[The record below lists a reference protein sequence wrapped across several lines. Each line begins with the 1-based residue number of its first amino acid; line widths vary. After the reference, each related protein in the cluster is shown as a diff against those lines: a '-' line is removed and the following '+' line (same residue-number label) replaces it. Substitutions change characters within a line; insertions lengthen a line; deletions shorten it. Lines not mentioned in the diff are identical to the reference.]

1 MIELALKEVE
11 KYFGG
16 NRIFNNIT
24 FEVQSTERVGLIGR
38 NGTGKT
44 TVFKIIAGI
53 ERQDKGSISTRKNS
67 TVGYLHQIPVFLEHF
82 KVIDVLKTAFE
93 IQYEINKE
101 LKMLEVQMSNLKE
114 KELEFTLRKYGELN
128 ELYEA
133 KGGYEIEEKMSKVC
147 TGLKFNDEFLNRE
160 FITLSG
166 GEKTIIM
173 LGKILL
179 ENPDILL
186 LDEPSN
192 HLDVTSI
199 EWLEGYL
206 KAYKGTVIVIS
217 HDRYFLDRV
226 VTKIVE
232 IEDGE
237 TSFYHGNYSY
247 YVKEK
252 QRRIFEQFEDYKD
265 QQKKIKA
272 MEKAIK
278 QLREWAIQGG
288 NEKFFKRA
296 ESMQKRLDKVE
307 RVDKPLID
315 QPRIKL
321 DFTEADRS
329 GKDVLSIKGICK
341 SFEDKKVLEDL
352 YLDVRY
358 GEATAL
364 VGNNGSGKSTIIKS
378 VLGEVIPEKGEIKL
392 GANTKIGYLPQNI
405 TFNNEDLTVIEA
417 FREDIT
423 ISEGAA
429 RGILAKFLFYGESVF
444 KKVKNLS
451 GGEKSRLKL
460 CKLIQNDI
468 NLLILDEPT
477 NHLDIDSREM
487 LEEALAEFRG
497 TILFISH
504 DRFFINKLAERVCEI
519 EDKKIINYYG
529 DYEYYREKKNE
540 FKGHKTETP
549 REEKTNKKQYSEK
562 PKKQVN
568 TNKLKETENLES
580 TIQELEAKLKNI
592 DIEMH
597 DNGAEYEKLL
607 ELSKEKQRIQ
617 EELDIILEKWMD
629 LNPLDTLEVGD
640 SYL

>member
-1 MIELALKEVE
+1 MMIELALKEVE

-16 NRIFNNIT
+16 NRIFSNIT
-24 FEVQSTERVGLIGR
+24 FEAQSNERVGLIGR
-38 NGTGKT
+38 NGCGKT

-53 ERQDKGSISTRKNS
+53 ENLDKGSITIRKNS
-67 TVGYLHQIPVFLEHF
+67 TIGYLHQIPDYPKQF
-82 KVIDVLKTAFE
+82 KVMDVLKTAFE
-93 IQYEINKE
+93 IQFKIYSE
-101 LKMLEVQMSNLKE
+101 LKILEVQMSSLNE
-114 KELEFTLRKYGELN
+114 KDLEYALRKYGELN
-128 ELYEA
+128 EQYVA

-147 TGLKFNDEFLNRE
+147 TGLKFNEEVLNRE
-160 FITLSG
+160 FISLSG
-166 GEKTIIM
+166 GEKTIVM

-179 ENPDILL
+179 ENPEILL

-192 HLDVTSI
+192 HLDVISI

-206 KAYKGTVIVIS
+206 KSYKGTVIVIS

-237 TSFYHGNYSY
+237 TSFYGGNYTY

-252 QRRIFEQFEDYKD
+252 QRRIFEEFEAYKD

-307 RVDKPLID
+307 RVDKPLIN
-315 QPRIKL
+315 QAKIQL
-321 DFTEADRS
+321 DFAQTDRS
-329 GKDVLSIKGICK
+329 GKDVVSIKGLCK
-341 SFEDKKVLEDL
+341 SFDQKQILKDLHLEI
-352 YLDVRY
+352 RY
-358 GEATAL
+358 GERTAL
-364 VGNNGSGKSTIIKS
+364 IGDNGSGKSTIIKIL
-378 VLGEVIPEKGEIKL
+378 LGEANSDYGEVKL
-392 GANTKIGYLPQNI
+392 GSNIKIGYLPQNI
-405 TFNNEDLTVIEA
+405 IFNNEDLTVIEA

-429 RGILAKFLFYGESVF
+429 RGILAKFLFYGDHVF

-477 NHLDIDSREM
+477 NHLDIDSREN
-487 LEEALAEFRG
+487 LEEALMEFSG

-504 DRFFINKLAERVCEI
+504 DRFFINKLAIRICEI
-519 EDKKIINYYG
+519 EDKKITNYYG
-529 DYEYYREKKNE
+529 DYEYYKEKKNE
-540 FKGHKTETP
+540 FKKNKIEISIKHKIDKQQNTEKPNKLRSNNELKDVETLENTIKEL
-549 REEKTNKKQYSEK
+549 EEKLKDIDNEMINKGS
-562 PKKQVN
+562 
-568 TNKLKETENLES
+568 
-580 TIQELEAKLKNI
+580 
-592 DIEMH
+592 
-597 DNGAEYEKLL
+597 EYEILL
-607 ELSKEKQRIQ
+607 GLSKEKQGIQ
-617 EELDIILEKWMD
+617 EELDLIIGKWMD
-629 LNPLDTLEVGD
+629 IEN
-640 SYL
+640 S

>member
-1 MIELALKEVE
+1 MIQLALKEIE

-16 NRIFNNIT
+16 NRIFSNIT
-24 FEVQSTERVGLIGR
+24 FEVQSSERVGLIGR

-44 TVFKIIAGI
+44 TVFKIIAGM
-53 ERQDKGSISTRKNS
+53 ENQDKGSISIRKNS
-67 TVGYLHQIPVFLEHF
+67 TIGYLHQIPDFPQQL
-82 KVIDVLKTAFE
+82 KVIDVLKTAFQ
-93 IQYEINKE
+93 IQYQINSE
-101 LKMLEVQMSNLKE
+101 LKILEGQMASLKE
-114 KELEFTLRKYGELN
+114 KELEYALRKYGELN

-160 FITLSG
+160 FVSLSG

-226 VTKIVE
+226 VTKIIE
-232 IEDGE
+232 IEDEE
-237 TSFYHGNYSY
+237 TSLYEGNYSY

-252 QRRIFEQFEDYKD
+252 QRRVFEQFEAYKD

-278 QLREWAIQGG
+278 QLREWAIQGD

-307 RVDKPLID
+307 RVDKPLMD
-315 QPRIKL
+315 QPKIKL
-321 DFTEADRS
+321 DFNEADRS
-329 GKDVLSIKGICK
+329 GKDVVSIKGIYK
-341 SFEDKKVLEDL
+341 SFEEKKVLEDL
-352 YLDVRY
+352 YLDIRY
-358 GEATAL
+358 GESTAL
-364 VGNNGSGKSTIIKS
+364 IGNNGSGKSTLIKI
-378 VLGEVIPEKGEIKL
+378 VLDEIAPDRGEIKL

-405 TFNNEDLTVIEA
+405 IFNNEELTVIEA
-417 FREDIT
+417 FREDVT

-429 RGILAKFLFYGESVF
+429 RGILARFLFYGERVF

-487 LEEALAEFRG
+487 LEEALTEFKG

-504 DRFFINKLAERVCEI
+504 DRFFINKLAKRICEI
-519 EDKKIINYYG
+519 EYKNIINYYG
-529 DYEYYREKKNE
+529 DYEYYKEKKNE
-540 FKGHKTETP
+540 FKRNKIEAP
-549 REEKTNKKQYSEK
+549 KEEKTNKEQYSEK

-568 TNKLKETENLES
+568 SNKLKKAEDLEN
-580 TIQELEAKLKNI
+580 TMKELEAKLKDI
-592 DIEMH
+592 DTEMH
-597 DNGAEYEKLL
+597 NNGAEYEKLL
-607 ELSKEKQRIQ
+607 ELGKEKERIQ
-617 EELDIILEKWMD
+617 EELDIIIEKWMD
-629 LNPLDTLEVGD
+629 LEN
-640 SYL
+640 S

>member
-1 MIELALKEVE
+1 MIQLELKEIE

-24 FEVQSTERVGLIGR
+24 FEVKSSERVGLIGK

-44 TVFKIIAGI
+44 TIFKIIAGI
-53 ERQDKGSISTRKNS
+53 ENQDKGIISIRKNS
-67 TVGYLHQIPVFLEHF
+67 TIGYLHQIPQFPEKF

-93 IQYEINKE
+93 MQYKIESE
-101 LKMLEVQMSNLKE
+101 LKILEMQMATLKD
-114 KELEFTLRKYGELN
+114 KELEYALRKYGELN
-128 ELYEA
+128 DIYEA
-133 KGGYEIEEKMSKVC
+133 KGGYEIEGKMSKVS
-147 TGLKFNDEFLNRE
+147 TGLKFNEEFLGRE
-160 FITLSG
+160 FTSLSG
-166 GEKTIIM
+166 GEKTIVM

-192 HLDVTSI
+192 HLDVASI

-206 KAYKGTVIVIS
+206 KVYKGTVIVIS

-237 TSFYHGNYSY
+237 TSFYDGNYSY

-252 QRRIFEQFEDYKD
+252 QRRVFEAFEAFKD

-278 QLREWAIQGG
+278 QLRQWAIQAD

-296 ESMQKRLDKVE
+296 ASMQKRLDKIE

-315 QPRIKL
+315 QPKIKL
-321 DFTEADRS
+321 DFSEADRS
-329 GKDVLSIKGICK
+329 GKDVVSIRGVCK
-341 SFEDKKVLEDL
+341 SFKDKRVLVDL
-352 YLDVRY
+352 DLDIRY
-358 GEATAL
+358 GESTAL
-364 VGNNGSGKSTIIKS
+364 IGNNGSGKSTIIKS
-378 VLGEVIPEKGEIKL
+378 ILGEVIPEKGEIKL
-392 GANTKIGYLPQNI
+392 GSNIKIGYLPQNI
-405 TFNNEDLTVIEA
+405 TFNNEDLTVLEA

-423 ISEGAA
+423 ISEGEA
-429 RGILAKFLFYGESVF
+429 RGILAKFLFYGERVF
-444 KKVKNLS
+444 KNVKNLS

-487 LEEALAEFRG
+487 LEEALIEFRG

-504 DRFFINKLAERVCEI
+504 DRFFINKLSERICEI
-519 EDKKIINYYG
+519 ENKKVINYYG
-529 DYEYYREKKNE
+529 SYDYYREKKNE
-540 FKGHKTETP
+540 SIRNKTEDP
-549 REEKTNKKQYSEK
+549 KEEKTNKNQNIEK
-562 PKKQVN
+562 PKKKLD
-568 TNKLKETENLES
+568 TNKLKRAECLED
-580 TIQELEAKLKNI
+580 TIQELEEKLKGI
-592 DIEMH
+592 DIKMQS
-597 DNGAEYEKLL
+597 NGAEYEKLL
-607 ELSKEKQRIQ
+607 ELEKEKVNIQ
-617 EELDIILEKWMD
+617 EELDIIIEKWMEIQ
-629 LNPLDTLEVGD
+629 TT
-640 SYL
+640 

>member
-1 MIELALKEVE
+1 MIQLELKEIE

-16 NRIFNNIT
+16 NRIFNNIS
-24 FEVQSTERVGLIGR
+24 FEVKTLERVGLIGK

-53 ERQDKGSISTRKNS
+53 ENQDKGSITIRKNS
-67 TVGYLHQIPVFLEHF
+67 TIGYLHQIPDFPEAF
-82 KVIDVLKTAFE
+82 KVMDVLKTAFE
-93 IQYEINKE
+93 VQYQINSE
-101 LKMLEVQMSNLKE
+101 LKNLEVQMAILKE
-114 KELEFTLRKYGELN
+114 KDLEYILMKYGELN
-128 ELYEA
+128 DIYEA
-133 KGGYEIEEKMSKVC
+133 KGGYEIEEKISKVC
-147 TGLKFNDEFLNRE
+147 SGLKFNEEFLNRD
-160 FITLSG
+160 FINLSG
-166 GEKTIIM
+166 GEKTIVM

-206 KAYKGTVIVIS
+206 KSYKGTVIVIS

-237 TSFYHGNYSY
+237 TSFYNGNYSY

-252 QRRIFEQFEDYKD
+252 QRRVFEAFEAFKD

-278 QLREWAIQGG
+278 QLRQWAIQAD

-296 ESMQKRLDKVE
+296 ESMQKRLDKMDK
-307 RVDKPLID
+307 VDKPLMD
-315 QPRIKL
+315 QPKIKL
-321 DFTEADRS
+321 DFAETDRS
-329 GKDVLSIKGICK
+329 GKDVVTIKGISK

-352 YLDVRY
+352 YLDIRY
-358 GEATAL
+358 GESTAL
-364 VGNNGSGKSTIIKS
+364 IGDNGSGKSTIIKS
-378 VLGEVIPEKGEIKL
+378 ILGEVIPDEGEVKL

-405 TFNNEDLTVIEA
+405 IFNNEELTVLEA

-423 ISEGAA
+423 ISEGEA
-429 RGILAKFLFYGESVF
+429 RGILAKFLFYGERVF

-487 LEEALAEFRG
+487 LEEALTEFKG

-504 DRFFINKLAERVCEI
+504 DRFFINKLAERICEI
-519 EDKKIINYYG
+519 EYKKIINYYG
-529 DYEYYREKKNE
+529 GYEYYREKKNE
-540 FKGHKTETP
+540 FMLNKIEVPK
-549 REEKTNKKQYSEK
+549 EEKIKKQQDNEK
-562 PKKQVN
+562 SKNKQVDI
-568 TNKLKETENLES
+568 NKLKKAERLEN
-580 TIQELEAKLKNI
+580 TIQELEEKLKDI
-592 DIEMH
+592 DIEMQS
-597 DNGAEYEKLL
+597 NGSEYEKLL
-607 ELSKEKQRIQ
+607 ELGRERVNIQ
-617 EELDIILEKWMD
+617 EQLDITIEKWM
-629 LNPLDTLEVGD
+629 EI
-640 SYL
+640 

>member
-24 FEVQSTERVGLIGR
+24 FEAQCGERIGLIGR

-53 ERQDKGSISTRKNS
+53 EKQDKGSITIRKNS
-67 TVGYLHQIPVFLEHF
+67 VVGYLDQIPNFPKQF
-82 KVIDVLKTAFE
+82 KVMDVLKTAFE
-93 IQYEINKE
+93 IQYEINKQ
-101 LKMLEVQMSNLKE
+101 LKTLEIEMATLDGE
-114 KELEFTLRKYGELN
+114 ELEHTLKKYSQLN
-128 ELYEA
+128 EVYEA
-133 KGGYEIEEKMSKVC
+133 EGGYEIEEKLSKIC
-147 TGLKFNDEFLNRE
+147 TGLKFNEDFLNRD
-160 FITLSG
+160 FVSLSG
-166 GEKTIIM
+166 GEKTIVV

-179 ENPDILL
+179 QNPDVLL

-192 HLDVTSI
+192 HLDMTSI

-206 KAYKGTVIVIS
+206 KAYKGMVIVIS

-237 TSFYHGNYSY
+237 TSIYDGNYSY

-252 QRRIFEQFEDYKD
+252 QRRVFEQFEAYKD

-278 QLREWAIQGG
+278 QLREWAVQGD

-296 ESMQKRLDKVE
+296 ANMQKRLDKIQKI
-307 RVDKPLID
+307 DKPILN
-315 QPRIKL
+315 QPKIQL
-321 DFTEADRS
+321 DFIEADRS
-329 GKDVLSIKGICK
+329 GKDVVSFKGIGK
-341 SFEDKKVLEDL
+341 SFGYKKILENVS
-352 YLDVRY
+352 LDVKYKGRI
-358 GEATAL
+358 AL
-364 VGNNGSGKSTIIKS
+364 IGDNGSGKSTIVKMILEEFK
-378 VLGEVIPEKGEIKL
+378 PDYGEIKL
-392 GANTKIGYLPQNI
+392 GANTKIGYLPQNVI
-405 TFNNEDLTVIEA
+405 FNNEDLTVLET
-417 FREDIT
+417 FREGMT
-423 ISEGAA
+423 ISEGSA

-444 KKVKNLS
+444 KKVKGLS

-487 LEEALAEFRG
+487 LEEALMEFKG
-497 TILFISH
+497 TIFFISH
-504 DRFFINKLAERVCEI
+504 DRFLINKIAEMICEI

-529 DYEYYREKKNE
+529 DYEYYKEKKKEIKRSN
-540 FKGHKTETP
+540 TEVSS
-549 REEKTNKKQYSEK
+549 KNKINKPQNIEK
-562 PKKQVN
+562 PKNIVS
-568 TNKLKETENLES
+568 NKLKEAERLEK
-580 TIQELEAKLKNI
+580 IIEELERKVENI
-592 DIEMH
+592 DNEINN
-597 DNGAEYEKLL
+597 NGSDYDKLV
-607 ELSKEKQRIQ
+607 ELDKERARIQ
-617 EELDIILEKWMD
+617 EELDIMLKKWIE
-629 LNPLDTLEVGD
+629 LND
-640 SYL
+640 

>member
-1 MIELALKEVE
+1 MIQLALKDIE

-24 FEVQSTERVGLIGR
+24 FEVQSTERVGLIGK

-44 TVFKIIAGI
+44 TIFKIIAGL
-53 ERQDKGSISTRKNS
+53 ENADKGSISIRKNS
-67 TVGYLHQIPVFLEHF
+67 TIGYLHQVPDFPEEF
-82 KVIDVLKTAFE
+82 KIIDVLKTAFE
-93 IQYEINKE
+93 MQYQINSE
-101 LKMLEVQMSNLKE
+101 LKILEGQMASLKE
-114 KELEFTLRKYGELN
+114 RELENALRKYGELN
-128 ELYEA
+128 EIYEA

-147 TGLKFNDEFLNRE
+147 TGLKFSEEFLKRE

-252 QRRIFEQFEDYKD
+252 QRRVFEQFEAYKD

-278 QLREWAIQGG
+278 QLRQWAIQGD

-315 QPRIKL
+315 QPKIKL
-321 DFTEADRS
+321 DFADADRS
-329 GKDVLSIKGICK
+329 GKDVISIKGLCK

-352 YLDVRY
+352 YLDIRY
-358 GEATAL
+358 GESTAL
-364 VGNNGSGKSTIIKS
+364 IGNNGSGKSTIIKTL
-378 VLGEVIPEKGEIKL
+378 LGEIIPEKGEVKL
-392 GANTKIGYLPQNI
+392 GANAKIGYLPQNVG
-405 TFNNEDLTVIEA
+405 FNNEELTVLEA

-423 ISEGAA
+423 ILEGPA

-487 LEEALAEFRG
+487 LEEALTEFRG

-504 DRFFINKLAERVCEI
+504 DRFFINKLAARICEI
-519 EDKKIINYYG
+519 EDKKIVNYYG
-529 DYEYYREKKNE
+529 DYEYYKEKKSEFKRNKVEAPREKK
-540 FKGHKTETP
+540 
-549 REEKTNKKQYSEK
+549 TNNQEYIEK
-562 PKKQVN
+562 PKNQEN
-568 TNKLKETENLES
+568 TKKLKETESLEN
-580 TIQELEAKLKNI
+580 TIQELEAKLKDI

-597 DNGAEYEKLL
+597 ESGAEYEKLL
-607 ELSKEKQRIQ
+607 ELSKNKERIQ
-617 EELDIILEKWMD
+617 GELDVILEKWMD
-629 LNPLDTLEVGD
+629 IEN
-640 SYL
+640 S

>member
-1 MIELALKEVE
+1 MIELELKEIE

-16 NRIFNNIT
+16 NRIFNDISFDVKT
-24 FEVQSTERVGLIGR
+24 SERVGLIGK

-53 ERQDKGSISTRKNS
+53 ENQDKGSITIRKNA
-67 TVGYLHQIPVFLEHF
+67 TIGYLHQMPDFPEEF

-93 IQYEINKE
+93 VHYKISSELKILE
-101 LKMLEVQMSNLKE
+101 LKMASLKE
-114 KELEFTLRKYGELN
+114 KELEYALIKYGELN
-128 ELYEA
+128 DVYEA
-133 KGGYEIEEKMSKVC
+133 KGGYEIEGKISKVC

-160 FITLSG
+160 FNSLSG
-166 GEKTIIM
+166 GEKTIVM

-192 HLDVTSI
+192 HLDVSSI
-199 EWLEGYL
+199 EWVESYL
-206 KAYKGTVIVIS
+206 KVYKGSVIVIS

-237 TSFYHGNYSY
+237 TSFYDGNYSY

-252 QRRIFEQFEDYKD
+252 QRRVFEQFEAFKD

-278 QLREWAIQGG
+278 QLRQWAIQAD

-296 ESMQKRLDKVE
+296 ASMQKRLDKID

-315 QPRIKL
+315 QPKIKL
-321 DFTEADRS
+321 DFSEADRS
-329 GKDVLSIKGICK
+329 GKDVVSIKSICK
-341 SFEDKKVLEDL
+341 SFDDKSVLENLDL
-352 YLDVRY
+352 DIRY
-358 GEATAL
+358 GESTAL
-364 VGNNGSGKSTIIKS
+364 LGKNGSGKSTIIRS
-378 VLGEVIPEKGEIKL
+378 ILGEVIPEKGEIKL
-392 GANTKIGYLPQNI
+392 GSNIKIGYLPQNI
-405 TFNNEDLTVIEA
+405 VFDNEDLTVLEA
-417 FREDIT
+417 FREDMT
-423 ISEGAA
+423 ISEGEA
-429 RGILAKFLFYGESVF
+429 RGILAKFLFFGERVF
-444 KKVKNLS
+444 KSVKNLS

-487 LEEALAEFRG
+487 LEEALGEFKG

-504 DRFFINKLAERVCEI
+504 DRFFINKLSERICEI

-529 DYEYYREKKNE
+529 NYEYYKEKKNE
-540 FKGHKTETP
+540 IIRNKIENPK
-549 REEKTNKKQYSEK
+549 EEKINKKQNIEK
-562 PKKQVN
+562 PKNRVD
-568 TNKLKETENLES
+568 TNKIKKAERLEN
-580 TIQELEAKLKNI
+580 TIHELEEKLSAV
-592 DIEMH
+592 DIEMQN
-597 DNGAEYEKLL
+597 NGAEYEKLVEL
-607 ELSKEKQRIQ
+607 EKEKISIQ
-617 EELDIILEKWMD
+617 EELDIVIEKWM
-629 LNPLDTLEVGD
+629 EIEI
-640 SYL
+640 

>member
-16 NRIFNNIT
+16 NRIFENIT
-24 FEVQSTERVGLIGR
+24 FEVQEGDRVGLIGR

-53 ERQDKGSISTRKNS
+53 ENQDKGSISIRKNS
-67 TVGYLHQIPVFLEHF
+67 SIGYLHQIPDYPEEF
-82 KVIDVLKTAFE
+82 KVIDVLKIAFE
-93 IQYEINKE
+93 VQYEINSEMK
-101 LKMLEVQMSNLKE
+101 LLEVQMSSLKGN
-114 KELEFTLRKYGELN
+114 ELEYALRRYGELGA
-128 ELYEA
+128 LYET
-133 KGGYEIEEKMSKVC
+133 KGGYDIEEKMSKVC
-147 TGLKFNDEFLNRE
+147 TGLKFNDKFLSRD
-160 FITLSG
+160 FISLSG
-166 GEKTIIM
+166 GEKTIVI

-206 KAYKGTVIVIS
+206 KVYKGTVLVIS

-247 YVKEK
+247 YVIEK
-252 QRRIFEQFEDYKD
+252 QRRVFEQFEVYKD

-278 QLREWAIQGG
+278 QLRIWAVQAD

-296 ESMQKRLDKVE
+296 ASMQKRLDKIE
-307 RVDKPLID
+307 KVDKPLIN
-315 QPRIKL
+315 QPKIQL
-321 DFTEADRS
+321 NFEGTDRS
-329 GKDVLSIKGICK
+329 GKDTISIKGLCK
-341 SFEDKKVLEDL
+341 SFDQKEILDQL
-352 YLDVRY
+352 YLEVRF
-358 GEATAL
+358 GERTAL
-364 VGNNGSGKSTIIKS
+364 IGDNGSGKSTIIKILLGETNGY
-378 VLGEVIPEKGEIKL
+378 LGEVKL
-392 GANTKIGYLPQNI
+392 GSNTKIGYLPQNI
-405 TFNNEDLTVIEA
+405 EFNNEELTVIEA
-417 FREDIT
+417 FREDIY
-423 ISEGAA
+423 ILEGPA

-460 CKLIQNDI
+460 CILIQNDI

-477 NHLDIDSREM
+477 NHLDIDSREN
-487 LEEALAEFRG
+487 LEEALMEFNG

-504 DRFFINKLAERVCEI
+504 DRFFINKLAERICEI
-519 EDKKIINYYG
+519 EDKKIVDYKGN
-529 DYEYYREKKNE
+529 YEYYKEKKNE
-540 FKGHKTETP
+540 FKRNKIETP
-549 REEKTNKKQYSEK
+549 SIYKEKKLKSKENTQKQTS
-562 PKKQVN
+562 N
-568 TNKLKETENLES
+568 NKLREAESLEN
-580 TIQELEAKLKNI
+580 TIKELEAKLKDI
-592 DIEMH
+592 DIEM
-597 DNGAEYEKLL
+597 NNKGSEYEILL
-607 ELSKEKQRIQ
+607 ELNKEKQRTQ
-617 EELDIILEKWMD
+617 EELDMIMEKWMEIE
-629 LNPLDTLEVGD
+629 N
-640 SYL
+640 S

>member
-1 MIELALKEVE
+1 MIQLALKEVE

-16 NRIFNNIT
+16 NRIFSNIT
-24 FEVQSTERVGLIGR
+24 FEVQSDERVGLIGR

-53 ERQDKGSISTRKNS
+53 ENQDKGSISIRKNA
-67 TVGYLHQIPVFLEHF
+67 TVGYLHQIPDYPEQF
-82 KVIDVLKTAFE
+82 KVIDVLKIAFQ
-93 IQYEINKE
+93 IQYKISEE
-101 LKMLEVQMSNLKE
+101 LKVLEVQMASLQE
-114 KELEFTLRKYGELN
+114 SELEYALRKYGELN
-128 ELYEA
+128 ALYEA

-160 FITLSG
+160 FISLSG
-166 GEKTIIM
+166 GEKTIVI

-192 HLDVTSI
+192 HLDVTAI

-206 KAYKGTVIVIS
+206 KSYKGTVIVIS

-237 TSFYHGNYSY
+237 TSLYHGNYSY

-252 QRRIFEQFEDYKD
+252 ERRVLEQFEAFKD

-278 QLREWAIQGG
+278 QLREWAMQGD

-296 ESMQKRLDKVE
+296 ESMQKRLDKVD

-315 QPRIKL
+315 QPKIQL
-321 DFTEADRS
+321 DFADTDRS
-329 GKDVLSIKGICK
+329 GKDVVSIKGLCK
-341 SFEDKKVLEDL
+341 GFDQKEILENL
-352 YLDVRY
+352 YLDIKY
-358 GEATAL
+358 GERTAL
-364 VGNNGSGKSTIIKS
+364 IGDNGSGKSTIIKTL
-378 VLGEVIPEKGEIKL
+378 LGEIHADCGDVKL
-392 GANTKIGYLPQNI
+392 GSNTKIGYLPQNI
-405 TFNNEDLTVIEA
+405 TFNNEDLTVIDA
-417 FREDIT
+417 FREDMFIL
-423 ISEGAA
+423 EGPA

-460 CKLIQNDI
+460 CMLIQNDI

-477 NHLDIDSREM
+477 NHLDIDSREN
-487 LEEALAEFRG
+487 LEEALMEFSG

-504 DRFFINKLAERVCEI
+504 DRFFINKLAERICEI

-540 FKGHKTETP
+540 SKGHKIEAP
-549 REEKTNKKQYSEK
+549 SKEKLNKQQNTEK
-562 PKKQVN
+562 PKKQASN
-568 TNKLKETENLES
+568 NKLKESEILEN
-580 TIQELEAKLKNI
+580 TIQVLEAKIKDI

-597 DNGAEYEKLL
+597 NNGDQYEKLL
-607 ELSKEKQRIQ
+607 ELGKEKERIQ
-617 EELDIILEKWMD
+617 KELEITIEKWMEIE
-629 LNPLDTLEVGD
+629 N
-640 SYL
+640 S

>member
-1 MIELALKEVE
+1 MMIELELKEIE

-24 FEVQSTERVGLIGR
+24 FEAQTLDRVGLIGK

-53 ERQDKGSISTRKNS
+53 ENQDKGSISIRKNS
-67 TVGYLHQIPVFLEHF
+67 TIGYLHQIPQFEEGF

-93 IQYEINKE
+93 MQYKISSE
-101 LKMLEVQMSNLKE
+101 LKVLEAKMANLTGE
-114 KELEFTLRKYGELN
+114 DLEYALRKYGDLN
-128 ELYEA
+128 DIYEA
-133 KGGYEIEEKMSKVC
+133 KDGYEIEGKISKVC
-147 TGLKFNDEFLNRE
+147 TGLKFNEEFLNRE
-160 FITLSG
+160 FSKLSG
-166 GEKTIIM
+166 GEKTIVM

-192 HLDVTSI
+192 HLDVSSI

-206 KAYKGTVIVIS
+206 KVYKGTVIVIS

-237 TSFYHGNYSY
+237 TSFYEGNYSY

-252 QRRIFEQFEDYKD
+252 KRRVFEQFEAFKD

-278 QLREWAIQGG
+278 QLRQWAIQAD

-296 ESMQKRLDKVE
+296 ASMQKRLDKIQ

-315 QPRIKL
+315 TPKIKL
-321 DFTEADRS
+321 DFAEAQRS
-329 GKDVLSIKGICK
+329 GKDVVSIKGICK
-341 SFEDKKVLEDL
+341 SFEDKRLLEDL
-352 YLDVRY
+352 YLDIRY

-364 VGNNGSGKSTIIKS
+364 IGKNGSGKSTIIKS
-378 VLGEVIPEKGEIKL
+378 ILGEVIPDAGEIKL

-405 TFNNEDLTVIEA
+405 TFNNKDLNVLEA

-423 ISEGAA
+423 ISEGEA
-429 RGILAKFLFYGESVF
+429 RGILAKFLFYGERVF
-444 KKVKNLS
+444 KSVKNLS

-477 NHLDIDSREM
+477 NHLDIESREM
-487 LEEALAEFRG
+487 LEEALIEFSG

-504 DRFFINKLAERVCEI
+504 DRFFINKLAERICEI

-529 DYEYYREKKNE
+529 SYEYYKEKKNE
-540 FKGHKTETP
+540 FIKNRIEEPK
-549 REEKTNKKQYSEK
+549 EEKIKKEKISKKPKGIDTNKV
-562 PKKQVN
+562 KKAEHLEN
-568 TNKLKETENLES
+568 IIHDFEEKLKS
-580 TIQELEAKLKNI
+580 I
-592 DIEMH
+592 DMEMQN
-597 DNGAEYEKLL
+597 NGAEYEKLIEL
-607 ELSKEKQRIQ
+607 EKEKASIQ
-617 EELDIILEKWMD
+617 KELDITIEKWMEIEI
-629 LNPLDTLEVGD
+629 LN
-640 SYL
+640 S

>member
-1 MIELALKEVE
+1 MIELALKEIE

-24 FEVQSTERVGLIGR
+24 FEVQSNERVGLIGR

-53 ERQDKGSISTRKNS
+53 EKQDKGSISIRKNS
-67 TVGYLHQIPVFLEHF
+67 TIGYLHQIPVFPEEF

-93 IQYEINKE
+93 AQYEISRE
-101 LKMLEVQMSNLKE
+101 LKILEVQMSSLNG
-114 KELEFTLRKYGELN
+114 KELEYTLKKYGDLN
-128 ELYEA
+128 ELYET

-147 TGLKFNDEFLNRE
+147 TGLKITEKLLNRE
-160 FITLSG
+160 FMSLSG

-179 ENPDILL
+179 ENPGILL

-206 KAYKGTVIVIS
+206 KAYKGSVIVIS

-226 VTKIVE
+226 VAKIVE

-237 TSFYHGNYSY
+237 TSFYNGNYSY
-247 YVKEK
+247 YVNEK
-252 QRRIFEQFEDYKD
+252 QRRVFEQFEDYKD

-278 QLREWAIQGG
+278 KLREWAIQGD

-315 QPRIKL
+315 QPKIQL
-321 DFTEADRS
+321 DFADTDRS
-329 GKDVLSIKGICK
+329 GKDVVSIKGLCK
-341 SFEDKKVLEDL
+341 SFGDKKILEDL
-352 YLDVRY
+352 YFEVKY
-358 GEATAL
+358 GESTAL
-364 VGNNGSGKSTIIKS
+364 IGDNGSGKSTIIKILLDETNGD
-378 VLGEVIPEKGEIKL
+378 LGEVKL
-392 GANTKIGYLPQNI
+392 GSSTKVGYLPQNI
-405 TFNNEDLTVIEA
+405 AFNNEELTVLET
-417 FREDIT
+417 FREDIS
-423 ISEGAA
+423 ILEGPA
-429 RGILAKFLFYGESVF
+429 RGILARFLFYGENVF

-460 CKLIQNDI
+460 CKLIQEDI
-468 NLLILDEPT
+468 NFLILDEPT
-477 NHLDIDSREM
+477 NHLDIDSREN
-487 LEEALAEFRG
+487 LEEALTEFKG

-504 DRFFINKLAERVCEI
+504 DRFFINKLAERICEI
-519 EDKKIINYYG
+519 EDKKISNYNG
-529 DYEYYREKKNE
+529 GYEYYLEKKNE
-540 FKGHKTETP
+540 LKKNKIETP
-549 REEKTNKKQYSEK
+549 KEQNKNKQQNANNQQSYEKS
-562 PKKQVN
+562 KKQVSA
-568 TNKLKETENLES
+568 NKLKQAEKLET
-580 TIQELEAKLKNI
+580 TIQELEAKLKDI

-597 DNGAEYEKLL
+597 DNGAKYEKLI
-607 ELSKEKQRIQ
+607 ELSKDKEEIQ
-617 EELDIILEKWMD
+617 KELDIIIEKWMD
-629 LNPLDTLEVGD
+629 IEK
-640 SYL
+640 S

>member
-1 MIELALKEVE
+1 MIELALKEIE

-16 NRIFNNIT
+16 NRIFSNIT

-53 ERQDKGSISTRKNS
+53 EKQDKGSISIRKNS
-67 TVGYLHQIPVFLEHF
+67 TIGYLHQIPVYPEQF

-93 IQYEINKE
+93 TQYEINRE
-101 LKMLEVQMSNLKE
+101 LKILEVQMSTLKG
-114 KELEFTLRKYGELN
+114 KELEHVLRKYGDLN

-147 TGLKFNDEFLNRE
+147 TGLKINEKFLSRE
-160 FITLSG
+160 FINLSG

-179 ENPDILL
+179 ESPEILL

-192 HLDVTSI
+192 HLDVASI

-237 TSFYHGNYSY
+237 TSFYNGNYSY
-247 YVKEK
+247 YIKEK

-278 QLREWAIQGG
+278 KLREWAIQGD

-307 RVDKPLID
+307 RVDKPILN
-315 QPRIKL
+315 QPKIQL
-321 DFTEADRS
+321 DFAGTGRS
-329 GKDVLSIKGICK
+329 GKDVVSIKGLCK
-341 SFEDKKVLEDL
+341 SFGDKKVLEDL
-352 YLDVRY
+352 CLEVKY
-358 GEATAL
+358 GQSTAL
-364 VGNNGSGKSTIIKS
+364 IGDNGSGKSTIIKIL
-378 VLGEVIPEKGEIKL
+378 LGEAEEDCGEVKL
-392 GANTKIGYLPQNI
+392 GASTKVGYLPQNI
-405 TFNNEDLTVIEA
+405 TFNNEDLTVLEA
-417 FREDIT
+417 FREDIS
-423 ISEGAA
+423 ILEGPA

-477 NHLDIDSREM
+477 NHLDIDSREN
-487 LEEALAEFRG
+487 LEEALMEFTG

-504 DRFFINKLAERVCEI
+504 DRFFINKLAETICEI
-519 EDKKIINYYG
+519 EDKKITNYNG
-529 DYEYYREKKNE
+529 DYEYYLEKKNE
-540 FKGHKTETP
+540 FKGNKIQAP
-549 REEKTNKKQYSEK
+549 MKNKVNVQPNIEKTKKQINANK
-562 PKKQVN
+562 QKQV
-568 TNKLKETENLES
+568 ESLES
-580 TIQELEAKLKNI
+580 AIEELETKLADIN
-592 DIEMH
+592 IEMH
-597 DNGAEYEKLL
+597 SKGSEYEELL
-607 ELSKEKQRIQ
+607 QLAKEKEIIQ
-617 EELDIILEKWMD
+617 KELDINIEKWMD
-629 LNPLDTLEVGD
+629 IEN
-640 SYL
+640 S

>member
-1 MIELALKEVE
+1 MMIQLALKEIE

-16 NRIFNNIT
+16 NRIFSSIT
-24 FEVQSTERVGLIGR
+24 FEVQSSERVGLIGK

-53 ERQDKGSISTRKNS
+53 ENQDKGSISIRKNS
-67 TVGYLHQIPVFLEHF
+67 TIGYLHQIPDFSERF
-82 KVIDVLKTAFE
+82 KVTDVLKTAFE
-93 IQYEINKE
+93 IQYQINNE
-101 LKMLEVQMSNLKE
+101 LKILEGQMASLKE
-114 KELEFTLRKYGELN
+114 KELEYALRKYGELN

-133 KGGYEIEEKMSKVC
+133 KGGYGIEEKMSKVC
-147 TGLKFNDEFLNRE
+147 TGLKFNEEFLNRE
-160 FITLSG
+160 FATLSG

-192 HLDVTSI
+192 HLDVASI

-237 TSFYHGNYSY
+237 TSFYDGNYSY

-252 QRRIFEQFEDYKD
+252 QRRVFEQFEAFKD

-278 QLREWAIQGG
+278 QLREWAIQGD

-296 ESMQKRLDKVE
+296 ESMQKRLDKIE

-315 QPRIKL
+315 QPKIKL

-352 YLDVRY
+352 YLDIRY
-358 GEATAL
+358 GESTAL
-364 VGNNGSGKSTIIKS
+364 IGNNGSGKSTIIKT
-378 VLGEVIPEKGEIKL
+378 VLGEVIPEQGEIKL

-405 TFNNEDLTVIEA
+405 AFDNEDLTVLEV
-417 FREDIT
+417 FREGMT

-429 RGILAKFLFYGESVF
+429 RGILAKFLFYGERVF

-487 LEEALAEFRG
+487 LEEALTEFKG

-504 DRFFINKLAERVCEI
+504 DRFFINKLAERICEI

-540 FKGHKTETP
+540 FRRNKIEAP
-549 REEKTNKKQYSEK
+549 REEKTTKEQYNEK
-562 PKKQVN
+562 PKNQVN
-568 TNKLKETENLES
+568 ANKLKKVESLEN
-580 TIQELEAKLKNI
+580 TIQELEAKLK
-592 DIEMH
+592 DIEVEMH

-607 ELSKEKQRIQ
+607 ELGKEKERIQ
-617 EELDIILEKWMD
+617 KELDIIIEKWIEIENS
-629 LNPLDTLEVGD
+629 LKFI
-640 SYL
+640 

>member
-1 MIELALKEVE
+1 MIQLALKEVE

-16 NRIFNNIT
+16 NRIFSNIT
-24 FEVQSTERVGLIGR
+24 FEVQSDERVGLIGR

-53 ERQDKGSISTRKNS
+53 ENQDKGSISIRKNA
-67 TVGYLHQIPVFLEHF
+67 TVGYLHQIPDYPEQF
-82 KVIDVLKTAFE
+82 KVIDVLKIAFQ
-93 IQYEINKE
+93 IQYKISEE
-101 LKMLEVQMSNLKE
+101 LKVLEVQMASLQE
-114 KELEFTLRKYGELN
+114 SELEYALRKYGELN
-128 ELYEA
+128 ALYEA

-160 FITLSG
+160 FISLSG
-166 GEKTIIM
+166 GEKTIVI

-192 HLDVTSI
+192 HLDVTAI

-206 KAYKGTVIVIS
+206 KSYKGTVIVIS

-237 TSFYHGNYSY
+237 TSLYHGNYSY

-252 QRRIFEQFEDYKD
+252 ERRVLEQFEAFKD

-278 QLREWAIQGG
+278 QLREWAMQGD

-296 ESMQKRLDKVE
+296 ESMQKRLDKVD

-315 QPRIKL
+315 QPKIQL
-321 DFTEADRS
+321 DFADTDRS
-329 GKDVLSIKGICK
+329 GKDVVSIKGLCK
-341 SFEDKKVLEDL
+341 GFDQKEILENL
-352 YLDVRY
+352 YLDIKY
-358 GEATAL
+358 GERTAL
-364 VGNNGSGKSTIIKS
+364 IGDNGSGKSTIIKTL
-378 VLGEVIPEKGEIKL
+378 LGEIHADCGDVKL
-392 GANTKIGYLPQNI
+392 GSNTKIGYLPQNI
-405 TFNNEDLTVIEA
+405 TFNNEDLTVIDA
-417 FREDIT
+417 FREDMFIL
-423 ISEGAA
+423 EGPA

-460 CKLIQNDI
+460 CMLIQNDI

-477 NHLDIDSREM
+477 NHLDIDSREN
-487 LEEALAEFRG
+487 LEEALMEFSG

-504 DRFFINKLAERVCEI
+504 DRFFINKLAERICEI

-540 FKGHKTETP
+540 SKRNKIEAPSKEKENRQQKT
-549 REEKTNKKQYSEK
+549 EK
-562 PKKQVN
+562 PKKQASN
-568 TNKLKETENLES
+568 NKLKEAES
-580 TIQELEAKLKNI
+580 LGNTIQELEAKVKDI

-597 DNGAEYEKLL
+597 NNGDQYEKLL
-607 ELSKEKQRIQ
+607 ELGKEKERIQ
-617 EELDIILEKWMD
+617 KELEITIEKWMEIE
-629 LNPLDTLEVGD
+629 N
-640 SYL
+640 S

>member
-1 MIELALKEVE
+1 MIELELKEIE

-16 NRIFNNIT
+16 NKIFNNIS
-24 FEVQSTERVGLIGR
+24 FEVKSSERVGLIGK

-53 ERQDKGSISTRKNS
+53 EKQDKGSITIRKNS
-67 TVGYLHQIPVFLEHF
+67 TIGYLHQIPDFREKF

-93 IQYEINKE
+93 IQYQINSE
-101 LKMLEVQMSNLKE
+101 LKNLEVQMATLKE
-114 KELEFTLRKYGELN
+114 KELEYILRKYGELN
-128 ELYEA
+128 DVYEA
-133 KGGYEIEEKMSKVC
+133 KGGYEIDEKISKVC
-147 TGLKFNDEFLNRE
+147 RGLKFNEEFLNRE
-160 FITLSG
+160 FINLSG
-166 GEKTIIM
+166 GEKNIVM

-179 ENPDILL
+179 ESPDILL

-192 HLDVTSI
+192 HLDVVSI

-206 KAYKGTVIVIS
+206 KSYKGTVIVIS

-237 TSFYHGNYSY
+237 TSFYNGNYSY

-252 QRRIFEQFEDYKD
+252 QRRVFEAFEAFKD

-278 QLREWAIQGG
+278 QLRQWAIQAD

-296 ESMQKRLDKVE
+296 ESMQKRLDKMDK
-307 RVDKPLID
+307 VDKPLID
-315 QPRIKL
+315 QPKIKL
-321 DFTEADRS
+321 DFAEADRS
-329 GKDVLSIKGICK
+329 GKDVVSIKGIYK
-341 SFEDKKVLEDL
+341 SFEEKRVLENL
-352 YLDVRY
+352 YLDIRY
-358 GEATAL
+358 GESTAL
-364 VGNNGSGKSTIIKS
+364 IGDNGSGKSTIIKS
-378 VLGEVIPEKGEIKL
+378 ILGEVIPDRGEIKL
-392 GANTKIGYLPQNI
+392 GSNTKIGYLPQNI
-405 TFNNEDLTVIEA
+405 IFNNEELTVLEA

-423 ISEGAA
+423 ISEGEG
-429 RGILAKFLFYGESVF
+429 RGILAKFLFYGERVF

-460 CKLIQNDI
+460 CKLIQNHI

-487 LEEALAEFRG
+487 LEEALEEFKG

-504 DRFFINKLAERVCEI
+504 DRFFINKLAERICEI

-529 DYEYYREKKNE
+529 GYEYYKEKKNE
-540 FKGHKTETP
+540 FIRNKIEAPK
-549 REEKTNKKQYSEK
+549 EEKINKPKYSEK
-562 PKKQVN
+562 TKKQVDI
-568 TNKLKETENLES
+568 NKLKKVELLEN
-580 TIQELEAKLKNI
+580 TIQDLEGKLKDI
-592 DIEMH
+592 DIKMQN
-597 DNGAEYEKLL
+597 NGAEYEKLL
-607 ELSKEKQRIQ
+607 ELEKEKANIQ
-617 EELDIILEKWMD
+617 EQLDITIEKWIEIE
-629 LNPLDTLEVGD
+629 NA
-640 SYL
+640 